1 MDDQLVAYIRRL
13 WQTAWH
19 SATPRRAASETL
31 VVAGVVASIAL
42 ALTWRA
48 ASSGNTFFLRDNVSF
63 VLLAGPVVALYCAA
77 RMRPHA
83 GHWWQ
88 SIPSDLGMGVVL
100 GIIPA
105 SIMLASDQV
114 LIAQGDRV
122 GRVARAFDQRV
133 PAWTVLLIALAAFG
147 VEFVL
152 LRLGVRGW
160 LFWDQLRRRHLR
172 WALTHALLSV
182 AVMAATSI
190 ALLAVTLTVATRGA
204 TTSLAVVPILFF
216 LAVLTLIGL
225 AIVLPPS
232 ALFSYL
238 FVRHTTQR
246 LQTLARATGRLR
258 AGDYAIRVPVAG
270 EDEVAELQANF
281 NAMAAD
287 LERAVGEVQAE
298 RDTVAGLLRARREL
312 VASVS
317 HELRTPVA
325 MLRGYLESTLTH
337 WNGEPPA
344 TLRRDLEVMERE
356 TVRLQTLINDLF
368 TLART
373 EVGQLDLRL
382 APSDVGEAA
391 RRVADTTA
399 PLAWQ
404 SGRVEVVA
412 QVAPGLPRALA
423 DEGRLEQVLLNLVHN
438 AVRHTPPG
446 GIVAIHAL
454 PEGDAVLLR
463 VRDTGS
469 GIAPEDLP
477 HVWERFYR
485 GENARASASGGSGLG
500 LALVKELTEAMGGV
514 VSAESMPG
522 EGSTFTVR
530 LPRARGGRPAATS
543 QPTDAAPKPSAPTP
557 HPARSPS

>member
-1 MDDQLVAYIRRL
+1 MIERAVALARRF
-13 WQTAWH
+13 WRTGWH
-19 SATPRRAASETL
+19 SAAPSRAASEAL
-31 VVAGVVASIAL
+31 LLAGLVASIAL
-42 ALTWRA
+42 GLTWHA
-48 ASSGNTFFLRDNVSF
+48 AATGNIFFLRDNVSF
-63 VLLAGPVVALYCAA
+63 VLLAGPIVALWCAA

-83 GHWWQ
+83 GAWWRGVL
-88 SIPSDLGMGVVL
+88 SDLGMGMLL
-100 GIIPA
+100 GLIPA
-105 SIMLASDQV
+105 GIMLFTEQV
-114 LIAQGDRV
+114 LIAQSDRLSL
-122 GRVARAFDQRV
+122 VARAFDHRISLWV
-133 PAWTVLLIALAAFG
+133 VLLVALGAFG
-147 VEFVL
+147 LEFVV

-160 LFWDQLRRRHLR
+160 LYWNQLRRRRLR

-182 AVMAATSI
+182 AVLAAGLF
-190 ALLAVTLTVATRGA
+190 ALLAVSLTITTRGA

-216 LAVLTLIGL
+216 LAVLTIIGL
-225 AIVLPPS
+225 AMVLPPS

-238 FVRHTTQR
+238 FVRHTTAR
-246 LQTLARATGRLR
+246 LQALARATGRLR

-287 LERAVGEVQAE
+287 LERAVAEVQAE

-325 MLRGYLESTLTH
+325 TLRGYLESTLTH
-337 WNGEPPA
+337 WNGDPPA

-356 TVRLQTLINDLF
+356 AVRLQTLINDLF

-373 EVGQLDLRL
+373 EVGQLDLCV
-382 APSDVGEAA
+382 APTDAGDVA
-391 RRVADTTA
+391 RRVAETTG

-404 SGRVEVVA
+404 TGRVEVVA
-412 QVAPGLPRALA
+412 QVAPSLPLA
-423 DEGRLEQVLLNLVHN
+423 QADAGRLEQVLLNLVHN

-454 PEGDAVLLR
+454 AEGDAVLLS

-469 GIAPEDLP
+469 GVAADDLP
-477 HVWERFYR
+477 RIWERFYR
-485 GENARASASGGSGLG
+485 GDQARAAEGGGSGLG
-500 LALVKELTEAMGGV
+500 LALVKELTEAMGGSV
-514 VSAESMPG
+514 AAASAIG

-530 LPRARGGRPAATS
+530 LPRATGPTLARARPQGRT
-543 QPTDAAPKPSAPTP
+543 
-557 HPARSPS
+557 PARSTSSARHLTPATN